1 MINLIRILFYVSL
14 LLVSYLSL
22 VNASEIPYFESM
34 SFISDK
40 FVHSLIYFY
49 LAILG
54 ILSKFRLNDLKLV
67 VLIFLFGAFIELIHY
82 YHPHRL
88 FEFFDLLANL
98 IGVTIAF
105 LIFRLKNKLTY

>member
-1 MINLIRILFYVSL
+1 MINLTRILFYVSL
-14 LLVSYLSL
+14 LLVLYFSL

-34 SFISDK
+34 SYISDK
-40 FVHSLIYFY
+40 LVHSFIYFY

-54 ILSKFRLNDLKLV
+54 ILSKFRLNDLKV
-67 VLIFLFGAFIELIHY
+67 VALIFLFGAFIEFIHY
-82 YHPHRL
+82 YHPYRF

>member
-40 FVHSLIYFY
+40 FVHSFIYFY

-54 ILSKFRLNDLKLV
+54 ILSKFRFNDLKV
-67 VLIFLFGAFIELIHY
+67 VALIFLFGACIELIHY

-105 LIFRLKNKLTY
+105 LVFRVKNKLTY

>member
-54 ILSKFRLNDLKLV
+54 ILSKFRLNDLKV
-67 VLIFLFGAFIELIHY
+67 VALIFLFGVFIELIHY

-105 LIFRLKNKLTY
+105 LIFRVKNTLTY

>member
-14 LLVSYLSL
+14 LLVLYSSL
-22 VNASEIPYFESM
+22 VNASEIPYFEFISY
-34 SFISDK
+34 ISDK
-40 FVHSLIYFY
+40 LVHSFIYFY

-54 ILSKFRLNDLKLV
+54 ILSKFRLNDLKV
-67 VLIFLFGAFIELIHY
+67 VALIFLFGVFIELIHY

-105 LIFRLKNKLTY
+105 LIFRIKNKLTY

>member
-1 MINLIRILFYVSL
+1 MISHTRILFYISL
-14 LLVSYLSL
+14 GLVFFLSL
-22 VNASEIPYFESM
+22 VNASAIPNFGSW

-40 FVHSLIYFY
+40 FVHSFIYFY

-54 ILSKFRLNDLKLV
+54 ILSKFHLNDLKV
-67 VLIFLFGAFIELIHY
+67 VALIFLFGAFIELIHY
-82 YHPHRL
+82 FHPHRL

-105 LIFRLKNKLTY
+105 LVFRVKNKLTY

>member
-54 ILSKFRLNDLKLV
+54 ILSKFRFNDLKV
-67 VLIFLFGAFIELIHY
+67 VALIFLFGACIELIHY
-82 YHPHRL
+82 CHPHRL
-88 FEFFDLLANL
+88 FEFFALLANL

-105 LIFRLKNKLTY
+105 LVFRVKNKLTY

>member
-14 LLVSYLSL
+14 LLVLYSSL
-22 VNASEIPYFESM
+22 VNASEIPYFEFISY
-34 SFISDK
+34 ISDK
-40 FVHSLIYFY
+40 LVHSFIYFY

-54 ILSKFRLNDLKLV
+54 ILSKFRLNDLKV
-67 VLIFLFGAFIELIHY
+67 VALIFLFGAFIELIHY
-82 YHPHRL
+82 YHQHRF

-105 LIFRLKNKLTY
+105 LIFRIKNKLTY

>member
-54 ILSKFRLNDLKLV
+54 ILSKYRLNDLKLV
-67 VLIFLFGAFIELIHY
+67 VLIFLFGAFIELIHN
-82 YHPHRL
+82 YHPHRF

-105 LIFRLKNKLTY
+105 LVFRVKNKLTY

>member
-40 FVHSLIYFY
+40 FVLSLIYFY
-49 LAILG
+49 LAIL
-54 ILSKFRLNDLKLV
+54 NDLKLV
-67 VLIFLFGAFIELIHY
+67 ALIFLFGAFIELIHY

-105 LIFRLKNKLTY
+105 LIFRIKNKLTY

>member
-1 MINLIRILFYVSL
+1 MINLIRILFYISL
-14 LLVSYLSL
+14 ILVFYFSL
-22 VNASEIPYFESM
+22 INASEIKYFESM
-34 SFISDK
+34 SYISDK
-40 FVHSLIYFY
+40 FVHSFIYFY

-54 ILSKFRLNDLKLV
+54 ILSKFRLNDLRV
-67 VLIFLFGAFIELIHY
+67 VALIFLFGAFIELIHY
-82 YHPHRL
+82 YHPHRF

>member
-54 ILSKFRLNDLKLV
+54 ILSKFRFNDLKV
-67 VLIFLFGAFIELIHY
+67 VALIFLFGALIELIHY

-105 LIFRLKNKLTY
+105 LVFRVKNKLTY

>member
-1 MINLIRILFYVSL
+1 MINLIRVLFYVSL
-14 LLVSYLSL
+14 LLVFYLSL
-22 VNASEIPYFESM
+22 VNARDLPYFESL
-34 SFISDK
+34 SYISDK
-40 FVHSLIYFY
+40 FVHSFIYFY

-67 VLIFLFGAFIELIHY
+67 ALIFLFGAFIELIHY
-82 YHPHRL
+82 YHPHRF

-105 LIFRLKNKLTY
+105 LIFRLKN

>member
-14 LLVSYLSL
+14 LLVLYLSL

-54 ILSKFRLNDLKLV
+54 ILSKFRLNDLKV
-67 VLIFLFGAFIELIHY
+67 VALIFLFGACIELIHY

-105 LIFRLKNKLTY
+105 LIFRIKNKLTY